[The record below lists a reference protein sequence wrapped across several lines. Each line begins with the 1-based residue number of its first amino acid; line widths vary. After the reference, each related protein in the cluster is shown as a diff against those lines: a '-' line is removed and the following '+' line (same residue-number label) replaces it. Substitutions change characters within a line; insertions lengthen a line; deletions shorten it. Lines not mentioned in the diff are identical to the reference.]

1 MRTWLLITLQ
11 RYGGWKEY
19 LGYEKGMVILYPFK
33 MKWYK
38 KKKPCFSSM
47 RSKAY
52 DICYKFISRGWVY
65 TRMSFYLFAFIL
77 LEETFK
83 SIGIF

>member
-38 KKKPCFSSM
+38 KE
-47 RSKAY
+47 KA
-52 DICYKFISRGWVY
+52 
-65 TRMSFYLFAFIL
+65 LFL
-77 LEETFK
+77 KHEK
-83 SIGIF
+83 

>member
-1 MRTWLLITLQ
+1 MLCFKFLAISQLMRTWLLITLQ

-38 KKKPCFSSM
+38 KKKPRFSSM
-47 RSKAY
+47 RNKAY
-52 DICYKFISRGWVY
+52 DICYKLYYIKG
-65 TRMSFYLFAFIL
+65 L
-77 LEETFK
+77 
-83 SIGIF
+83 GIY

>member
-38 KKKPCFSSM
+38 KE
-47 RSKAY
+47 KA
-52 DICYKFISRGWVY
+52 
-65 TRMSFYLFAFIL
+65 SFLKH
-77 LEETFK
+77 EK
-83 SIGIF
+83 